1 MVYPMPSQQ
10 HYHPPISSNM
20 PNPRP
25 LLPMTQ
31 FAPHTLHYSPTRPPN
46 HHHLPRISTSRS
58 EHQNNT
64 LIIEHVKPC
73 QLNYNFITS
82 ILKYTNIHILQKTI
96 SITLPT
102 SCTSFLLS
110 QRRVIK
116 SNPTFSHLLIRTD
129 RSHNMRMWGSIIY
142 HAIKQGL
149 APRNVKCTFN
159 DNTDKFEL
167 RHVLNSRIDWINN
180 DLLISDSEFNKW
192 SASYENFKFSTK
204 AAPPSPNS
212 SNSSPTVNIVSPPT
226 HIMPPITNPN
236 PQ

>member
-1 MVYPMPSQQ
+1 
-10 HYHPPISSNM
+10 M

-25 LLPMTQ
+25 LLPQMTQ

-82 ILKYTNIHILQKTI
+82 ILKSTNIPPKYILSHTFYKKTI

-116 SNPTFSHLLIRTD
+116 SNPTFSHLFIRTD
-129 RSHNMRMWGSIIY
+129 RSHNMRMRGSIIY
-142 HAIKQGL
+142 HAIKQ
-149 APRNVKCTFN
+149 APSYMISLYCFFHLLSHISIICEYIITFN
-159 DNTDKFEL
+159 LIIFTFHLFYQKLAKF
-167 RHVLNSRIDWINN
+167 VKNY
-180 DLLISDSEFNKW
+180 K
-192 SASYENFKFSTK
+192 TQ
-204 AAPPSPNS
+204 
-212 SNSSPTVNIVSPPT
+212 TVFLKSL
-226 HIMPPITNPN
+226 
-236 PQ
+236 

>member
-1 MVYPMPSQQ
+1 
-10 HYHPPISSNM
+10 M
-20 PNPRP
+20 PNPRR
-25 LLPMTQ
+25 LLHPMTQ
-31 FAPHTLHYSPTRPPN
+31 FAPHTLRYSPTCPPN

-64 LIIEHVKPC
+64 LIVEHVNPC

-82 ILKYTNIHILQKTI
+82 ILKSTNIPPKDIISHTFYKKTI
-96 SITLPT
+96 SITLST

-116 SNPTFSHLLIRTD
+116 SNPTFSHLFIRTD
-129 RSHNMRMWGSIIY
+129 RSHYMRMRGSVIY

-149 APRNVKCTFN
+149 APSNVKCTFN

-192 SASYENFKFSTK
+192 SESYENFKLSTK
-204 AAPPSPNS
+204 VAQSSPNS
-212 SNSSPTVNIVSPPT
+212 RNSSPTANIVSPPT
-226 HIMPPITNPN
+226 NIRSPITTPTMTTSN
-236 PQ
+236 